1 MGEFFVRVATPADAD
16 RLWVL
21 FDEAEQRRFSLPGRL
36 SLKRAE
42 RRRADLV
49 THLLDFER
57 PILIAYAGLRAV
69 GFLELPAGV
78 PYVSESWRGLG
89 VENDILEF
97 LK

>member
-1 MGEFFVRVATPADAD
+1 MRVATPADAD

-21 FDEAEQRRFSLPGRL
+21 FEKARPRRRLLPGRH
-36 SLKRAE
+36 SLKRTE

-49 THLLDFER
+49 THLLDFEH
-57 PILIAYAGLRAV
+57 PILIAYAGQRAV
-69 GFLELPAGV
+69 GFLELPAGT
-78 PYVSESWRGLG
+78 PYVSDGWRGLG